1 MGKPMRPF
9 FTKFL
14 CFMAIAVGRVQL
26 SIYFWREKYGE
37 KCQKLHLIPRVL
49 RTFNYNT

>member
-14 CFMAIAVGRVQL
+14 CSMAIAVGRVQL
-26 SIYFWREKYGE
+26 SIYFWRDKYGE
-37 KCQKLHLIPRVL
+37 KCQKLHLIPRVHC
-49 RTFNYNT
+49 TFNYNT